1 MWFIFGVF
9 AIISTIANLFMYFNN
24 RNYTL
29 PMGLALS
36 FTALILT
43 SSLNDI
49 SESLMANDFTSL
61 LDVVPTAST
70 ALLLLTIASILL
82 NMIPVLLDLKNKNKI
97 IID

>member
-49 SESLMANDFTSL
+49 SESLMANDFTAL

-70 ALLLLTIASILL
+70 ALLYLTIASIVL
-82 NMIPVLLDLKNKNKI
+82 NLIPVFLDFKNRN
-97 IID
+97 